1 METNRI
7 IVESNIPFIKGLLE
21 PYFKQVDYLTS
32 PEIDREAVRDAD
44 AILVRT
50 RTKCDSQLLE
60 GSKCTFVGTATIGLD
75 HIDQEWCAEN
85 GIEVANAPGCNA
97 PAVAQY
103 VLSSIVELSNRPLSQ
118 YTLGIVGV
126 GNVGKIVERWAR
138 LLDMRVLL
146 CDPPRQK
153 GEGGDHW
160 CSLDEIAEK
169 SDIITFHPTLNP
181 TSRHMANADFFSKLK
196 RRPIIINAARGPI
209 VDTPSLIDAIDAGK
223 VLHAAVDCWEGEPNI
238 NLDLL
243 NRCKIATPHIAGY
256 SFEGKVRATRMVLDS
271 LCRHFGLL
279 HIKME
284 HEVPAGA
291 VESVSAVGV
300 RESYNP
306 MDDTIALKRS
316 PEKLEELRDNYSLRR
331 EAPLCK
337 ID

>member
-1 METNRI
+1 METNRV

-21 PYFKQVDYLTS
+21 PYFKRVDYLTS
-32 PEIDREAVRDAD
+32 PEIDREAVKDAD

-50 RTKCDSQLLE
+50 RTKCDSQLLD

-126 GNVGKIVERWAR
+126 GNVGRIVERWAK
-138 LLDMRVLL
+138 LLDMHVLL

-153 GEGGDHW
+153 AEGGNEW
-160 CSLDEIAEK
+160 SSLDEIAEK

-181 TSRHMANADFFSKLK
+181 TSWHIANAEFFGKLK

-209 VDTPSLIDAIDAGK
+209 VETSSLIDAIDDGR
-223 VLHAAVDCWEGEPNI
+223 VLHAAIDCWEGEPKI

-243 NRCKIATPHIAGY
+243 SRCEIATPHIAGY

-271 LCRHFGLL
+271 LCRHFRLP

-284 HEVPAGA
+284 QEVPSGA

-306 MDDTIALKRS
+306 LLDTRALKEN
-316 PEKLEELRDNYSLRR
+316 PERFEELRDNYSLRH
-331 EAPLCK
+331 EAPFGK